1 MPSSAS
7 SFTGS
12 VPTYYDR
19 CLGPVLFEPYA
30 ADLARRI
37 GSGDRLR
44 VLEIACG
51 TGIVTRRLRGVLPA
65 SATLVAT
72 DLNEAMLRYAQAAVT
87 EPGIDWQT
95 ADAQALPFADASFDA
110 VVCQFGFMF
119 LPDKPLGFR
128 EARRVLAPGG
138 VLLANVWHSMADNP
152 YVLAFQAAFARLFP
166 GDPPRFFET
175 PYGYHNSDQL
185 RADMA
190 AGGWGQV
197 QLEDVRM
204 QSSSPSATEFATG
217 FVRGSPLTHE
227 LTQRGAD
234 LDEMIRELADSVV
247 AVGGAHP
254 FTAHLSATVITAIAG
269 GPGHST

>member
-1 MPSSAS
+1 MSSTAS

-37 GSGDRLR
+37 GASDGLR

-51 TGIVTRRLRGVLPA
+51 SGIVTRRLRGALPA

-72 DLNEAMLRYAQAAVT
+72 DLNEAMLLYAQAAVT

-138 VLLANVWHSMADNP
+138 VLHANVWQSMADNP
-152 YVLAFQAAFARLFP
+152 YVPALQAAFARLFP
-166 GDPPRFFET
+166 GNPPRFFET
-175 PYGYHNSDQL
+175 PYGYHDADQL

-204 QSSSPSATEFATG
+204 QSTSPSATEFATG

-234 LDEMIRELADSVV
+234 LDDMVRELADTLV
-247 AVGGAHP
+247 AVGGARP
-254 FTAHLSATVITAIAG
+254 FTASLTATVITALR
-269 GPGHST
+269 